1 MQTQRGFEHLVNKL
15 NNPNLAQ
22 QNQAKY
28 NDERYENIKNS
39 LRICPVFLPV
49 PIEMPAA
56 EQDLPLSG
64 YTTELK
70 YPVIITGAITD
81 GEAKKISFGFNN
93 EYTKPFVSTNQT
105 NTQLSLEAIAG
116 KSLQSAGRNGI
127 QEFEPFLL
135 RENETLNVEVY
146 KPVATADIEVVS
158 ICFVGYR
165 VFSETTVK
173 ERITEKIEANIRAEI
188 AKRITPQQR
197 FDACAV
203 VFSDSKATTYTTK
216 VDEPRL
222 IYGFRTT
229 VGDALVTLGFDN
241 NEAFSKDYF
250 PIWALAA
257 ETGNNPDNYRFLKR
271 PIFLAAGEQLY
282 FSFKDSINGTVIA
295 QDGQI
300 EIIGT
305 TV

>member
-1 MQTQRGFEHLVNKL
+1 MQPQRGFEHLVDKL

-28 NDERYENIKNS
+28 NEERFQNVLES
-39 LRICPVFLPV
+39 LRVRPVFLPV
-49 PIEMPAA
+49 QISMPAA
-56 EQDLPLSG
+56 VQSLPLSG

-81 GEAKKISFGFNN
+81 GEQKKISFGFNN
-93 EYTKPFVSTNQT
+93 EYTKPFVSTNQ
-105 NTQLSLEAIAG
+105 NATQLSLDAIAG

-135 RENETLNVEVY
+135 PANETLTVDVY
-146 KPVATADIEVVS
+146 KPVATAGVEVVT

-165 VFSETTVK
+165 VYTENFVLENL
-173 ERITEKIEANIRAEI
+173 TEKIKTNVREEI
-188 AKRITPQQR
+188 NKRLTPQQR

-203 VFSDSKATTYTTK
+203 TFSNNRAVAETTK

-229 VGDALVTLGFDN
+229 FSDALVTLGFDN

-257 ETGNNPDNYRFLKR
+257 EAGNNPDNYRYFKR

-282 FSFKDSINGTVIA
+282 FAFKDSINGTVIA
-295 QDGQI
+295 VNGQI
-300 EIIGT
+300 EIIET

>member
-1 MQTQRGFEHLVNKL
+1 MQPQRGFEHLVDKL

-28 NDERYENIKNS
+28 NDERFENVKNA
-39 LRICPVFLPV
+39 LRIRPVFLPV
-49 PIEMPAA
+49 QIEMPAA
-56 EQDLPLSG
+56 VQSLPLSG

-81 GEAKKISFGFNN
+81 GEQKKISFGFNN

-105 NTQLSLEAIAG
+105 NTQLTLEAIAG

-135 RENETLNVEVY
+135 PANETLQVDVY
-146 KPVATADIEVVS
+146 KPVLTAGVEVVT

-165 VFSETTVK
+165 VFSENSVS
-173 ERITEKIEANIRAEI
+173 ESLTEKIEKNVRAEI

-203 VFSDSKATTYTTK
+203 TFADNKATTYTTK

-229 VGDALVTLGFDN
+229 VSDALVTLGFDN

-250 PIWALAA
+250 PIWALAS
-257 ETGNNPDNYRFLKR
+257 EVGNNPDNYRFLKR

-282 FSFKDSINGTVIA
+282 FALKDSINGTVIA
-295 QDGQI
+295 QNGQI
-300 EIIGT
+300 ELFET